1 MIKYRLIGLG
11 FIIRILLSLI
21 VVFLSINVKLKV
33 ILLLL
38 LDALDCATSK
48 IIGWFLSEDDYISY
62 CKEYSYQA
70 TDKIVDLW
78 SYYLIFIL
86 LRLESP
92 FFIPLFIRTV
102 GVLLMTITKE
112 SKYLVYFPDIFREL
126 VVFNMFIP
134 LNFITI
140 ITIIVLKTTFEFY
153 WHNYVNKGRYIKK

>member
-1 MIKYRLIGLG
+1 MIKYRLLGLG

-33 ILLLL
+33 VLLLL
-38 LDALDCATSK
+38 FDAIDCATSK
-48 IIGWFLSEDDYISY
+48 ILSWLLSEDDYIVY

-70 TDKIVDLW
+70 TDKIIDLW

-86 LRLESP
+86 LKLESP

-102 GVLLMTITKE
+102 GVLFMTIKKE

-126 VVFNMFIP
+126 VLFHMFIP
-134 LNFITI
+134 LNLIAVISI
-140 ITIIVLKTTFEFY
+140 IILKTSFEYY
-153 WHNYVNKGRYIKK
+153 WHNYVNKSRYIKK

>member
-1 MIKYRLIGLG
+1 MIKYRLLGLG

-38 LDALDCATSK
+38 FDAIDCASSK
-48 IIGWFLSEDDYISY
+48 IVGWFLSSDDYISY

-86 LRLESP
+86 LKLESA
-92 FFIPLFIRTV
+92 FFIPLFIRTI
-102 GVLLMTITKE
+102 GVLLMTIKKE

-126 VVFNMFIP
+126 VVFHMFIP
-134 LNFITI
+134 LNLISVISI
-140 ITIIVLKTTFEFY
+140 IILKTSFEYY
-153 WHNYVNKGRYIKK
+153 WHSYVNKSRYIKK